1 MNTSRRI
8 FSRRSRP
15 GFFHLLLLLGLLL
28 SPVLTPSAEACSWP
42 YQEPAF
48 WREYMAGPERDALV
62 HGQVGIIDNN
72 WKDPGLFLAWRHFEG
87 LGVPEES
94 LPAFWLSDYDTEPAD
109 TELADTEPADE
120 NAPVPEPE
128 LSAVDQW
135 QAAVKAATGK
145 DDVPWPSPEFGGEVP
160 DPKEG
165 TQWIFFLNCL
175 DPAFKTA
182 TLTLGE
188 RQQKY
193 GQGSRELNEWLRG
206 QSRVFE
212 ACSAI
217 VEAPPELDGSWPA
230 ELRADRQYQIAA
242 TDFYAMRYEA
252 AAARFRRI
260 AADKSSP
267 WRAHAA
273 ISVPR
278 TTLRRGLFAEA
289 AAEFRALLKNNDV
302 LEFHPSAERLA
313 QFAEMRADTEG
324 QAKKIEATMRAKK
337 LPTFPIDALLD
348 VRWLARKLE
357 PSPERPLIYFL
368 QSISSWRIP
377 AAAAYAHWQKS
388 KTPTSLVVA
397 LIRASEALH
406 GNNVETEATLSEE
419 EHQALVD
426 AAAKIGK
433 GSAAYLSARFYRA
446 QILTE
451 ALGRDDEARKELDQ
465 LLADKNTA
473 KVYNQGDI
481 QRLRHLRAHL
491 AQNWQ
496 ELVSFGLLTP
506 IGETDE
512 EGTVVNDIDVSGYN
526 NELAEDERIL
536 IPVATTSINRFATL
550 ADLAQLQKMT
560 ELPKRYRRDLALSGF
575 LRAALQGKNTEA
587 EAFAKAAET
596 LDESLGVLFADWRAA
611 ADADR
616 KKFAVVLVDLKNPGF
631 SIDLWES
638 WGRNLPREELSSTR
652 ENWWCAVAAL
662 PADKDRPSFLRGLET
677 PDDAG
682 FGWPAGPNHLGREVL
697 AFAAKYPDDPRL
709 AEALHRTVRGT
720 RLGCYGESYAE
731 VSKGAFTLLHKRFPK
746 TEWAK
751 QTPYWFE

>member
-1 MNTSRRI
+1 MNLSRRN
-8 FSRRSRP
+8 FFRRSP
-15 GFFHLLLLLGLLL
+15 SNLFQLLLLLTLFLL
-28 SPVLTPSAEACSWP
+28 PAFAPTAEACSWP

-94 LPAFWLSDYDTEPAD
+94 LPAFWLSDYDSEPAD
-109 TELADTEPADE
+109 TDTP
-120 NAPVPEPE
+120 PPEPE
-128 LSAVDQW
+128 LPAADQW
-135 QAAVKAATGK
+135 QAAVKAATG
-145 DDVPWPSPEFGGEVP
+145 DENVPWPSPEWAGEVP
-160 DPKEG
+160 DPTEG
-165 TQWIFFLNCL
+165 TRWTFFLNCL

-182 TLTLGE
+182 IATLQE
-188 RQQKY
+188 RQERY
-193 GQGSRELNEWLRG
+193 GAGSRELNEWLRG
-206 QSRVFE
+206 QQRVFE
-212 ACSAI
+212 ACSAN
-217 VEAPPELDGSWPA
+217 VEAPPELDASWPA

-252 AAARFRRI
+252 AVARFRRI

-267 WRAHAA
+267 WRSHAA
-273 ISVPR
+273 FSVPR

-302 LEFHPSAERLA
+302 LEFHASAERLA
-313 QFAEMRADTEG
+313 RYAEMRADAAGE
-324 QAKKIEATMRAKK
+324 AKKIEATMRAKK

-357 PSPERPLIYFL
+357 PNPELPLIHFL

-377 AAAAYAHWQKS
+377 ASAAYAHWQKT

-397 LIRASEALH
+397 LIRAAEALN
-406 GNNVETEATLSEE
+406 GNDVESGTPLGEE
-419 EHQALVD
+419 EHQALIE
-426 AAAKIGK
+426 AAGKIRPGA
-433 GSAAYLSARFYRA
+433 AAYLSARFYRA
-446 QILTE
+446 QLLIE
-451 ALGRDDEARKELDQ
+451 GLGREDEARQELDQ

-481 QRLRHLRAHL
+481 QRLRHLRAHV
-491 AQNWQ
+491 AQSWQ

-512 EGTVVNDIDVSGYN
+512 EGTVVNNIDVSGYN

-536 IPVATTSINRFATL
+536 IPVATTSINRFASL
-550 ADLAQLQKMT
+550 ADLARLQKMT

-575 LRAALQGKNTEA
+575 LRAALQGKEKEA
-587 EAFAKAAET
+587 EAFAKAAESI
-596 LDESLGVLFADWRAA
+596 DESLGALFADWRGA

-616 KKFAVVLVDLKNPGF
+616 KKFAVVLMDLQQPGF

-652 ENWWCAVAAL
+652 ENWWCAISEL
-662 PADKDRPSFLRGLET
+662 PVDPVRPSFLRGLEA
-677 PDDAG
+677 PDDAS
-682 FGWPAGPNHLGREVL
+682 FGWSAGPNHLGREVL
-697 AFAAKYPDDPRL
+697 AYAAKYPDDPRL
-709 AEALHRTVRGT
+709 PEALHRTVRAT
-720 RLGCYGESYAE
+720 RLGCYGEPFAE

-746 TEWAK
+746 TDWAK